1 MGMFF
6 LSWTWS
12 GEDASCYLLLHDLF
26 VLAASGCAVNCEMCR
41 AGQARLRLQG
51 AVARQSASRGT
62 RDCQCQPPDAGGG
75 MPEPR
80 CRRLAGTQFTPD
92 CQPPH
97 ATPLA
102 SLSRWPAYFRP
113 RGESKHWGVRILGLI
128 FGPRPTLYTP
138 AAPAS
143 GTETGGGGGVADFR
157 RVYGA
162 QGRAPGYFCWSTS
175 ACRWA
180 AKWFFICK
188 AHGLYL
194 IVHMSRL

>member
-12 GEDASCYLLLHDLF
+12 GEDASCYLLLHALF

-102 SLSRWPAYFRP
+102 SLSRWPCLLSA
-113 RGESKHWGVRILGLI
+113 SWGVEALRGKN
-128 FGPRPTLYTP
+128 TW
-138 AAPAS
+138 
-143 GTETGGGGGVADFR
+143 ADFWATAHPLHARGAGVGDGDGGR
-157 RVYGA
+157 R
-162 QGRAPGYFCWSTS
+162 RRC
-175 ACRWA
+175 
-180 AKWFFICK
+180 
-188 AHGLYL
+188 GLPAGVRSSRTCSWLFLLKHFSVQMSSKRIFYL
-194 IVHMSRL
+194 